1 MKKFIKVMLYFL
13 LPQIIVSII
22 SILLSPIVDFSSL
35 NNLNQIESIILLL
48 LTPLSFLG
56 VYFIT
61 FKESKDL
68 KFKISFK
75 ELVDVLKIVAL
86 ALISNVFI
94 QFVLFKNL
102 AEQQTVLNIAS
113 PINPIISVFIVGI
126 FVPFCEELFF
136 RKGFD
141 KLIENKTI
149 YYIVNILLF
158 TIMHFDIN
166 IPIKA
171 NLPIL
176 SFISIFAFMLSY
188 FYKKH
193 DNIYVPIMAH
203 SLMNT
208 LGILV
213 TILGG

>member
-13 LPQIIVSII
+13 LPQVIVSIV
-22 SILLSPIVDFSSL
+22 SILLSSIIDFSNL

-48 LTPLSFLG
+48 MTPISFLI
-56 VYFIT
+56 VYFIN
-61 FKESKDL
+61 FKDKKI

-75 ELVDVLKIVAL
+75 EFVDVLKIIAL
-86 ALISNVFI
+86 ALITNVFI
-94 QFVLFKNL
+94 QFVIFKDL
-102 AEQQTVLNIAS
+102 AQQQTVLNIAS
-113 PINPIISVFIVGI
+113 PINPIISIFIVGI

-141 KLIENKTI
+141 NIIENKTI
-149 YYIVNILLF
+149 YYITNIFLF
-158 TIMHFDIN
+158 SIMHFDIN

-176 SFISIFAFMLSY
+176 SFIGVFAFMLTY

-193 DNIYVPIMAH
+193 DNICVPIMAH

-208 LGILV
+208 LGILA
-213 TILGG
+213 TIIGG